1 MKPPNAGTS
10 ASHAAISDSGF
21 LGARS
26 GFSSQ
31 PLDLLDPL
39 KAFER
44 LYTECEHCFLLE
56 SFEQDGT
63 LGRYSYLGF
72 NPETRVLIKDGI
84 IRVGTEE
91 REEDPFSFLKSYT
104 KTSDRKGF
112 RGGLVGYLAHDA
124 IQYVEDFKPKRG
136 TFADMEFGLY
146 LDGVVFDHL
155 QHSARYVTAGKDR
168 MDELKSLLVQTEAPD
183 DGNDEMDAK
192 LFEPFVKQDAFSD
205 SVLKAQ
211 ERIAAGDAFQV
222 VLSRKFPVRIKGSK
236 MPFYRQLR
244 QTNPSPY
251 QYFLKMGKREIIG
264 SSPEMLVRVENQTA
278 TTFPI
283 AGTRPRGRNPAQD
296 AQLEA
301 ELRADAKENAEHA
314 MLVDLARNDIGRVCK
329 PGTVKVSAY
338 GQVKKFSHVQ
348 HLVSEVSGQL
358 FGTST
363 DALKSVFPAGTL
375 SGAPKLSALKIIDQ
389 LEPQPRGPYGG
400 AVGFLSLD
408 GSCDFAISIRTLF
421 CDGDTAFVQAGAGI
435 VKDSDPKAEFKETE
449 YKAQALLDCLKPQM
463 EEKGKT
469 KNRIGTM

>member
-1 MKPPNAGTS
+1 MSSMQATS
-10 ASHAAISDSGF
+10 VHAPTDSGF
-21 LGARS
+21 LGTRS
-26 GFSSQ
+26 GFASQ
-31 PLDLLDPL
+31 PLDLKNPLD
-39 KAFER
+39 AFER
-44 LYTECEHCFLLE
+44 LYGQCEHCFLLE

-72 NPETRVLIKDGI
+72 NPETLLHIKDGV

-91 REEDPFSFLKSYT
+91 REEDPFSFLKTYT
-104 KTSDRKGF
+104 KTSDRQGF

-124 IQYVEDFKPKRG
+124 VRYVEDFKPKRG
-136 TFADMEFGLY
+136 SFADMEFGLY
-146 LDGVVFDHL
+146 LDGIVFDHL
-155 QHSARYVTAGKDR
+155 QHTARYVTAGNDR
-168 MDELKSLLVQTEAPD
+168 MDELQRLLRETK
-183 DGNDEMDAK
+183 DAEIG
-192 LFEPFVKQDAFSD
+192 LSENAQGSTMNAQVFEPFVKQDAFSE
-205 SVLKAQ
+205 SAMKAQ
-211 ERIAAGDAFQV
+211 ERIAAGDAFQI
-222 VLSRKFPVRIKGSK
+222 VLSRKFPVRVKGSK
-236 MPFYRQLR
+236 MPFYRKLR

-283 AGTRPRGRNPAQD
+283 AGTRPRGRTPQED
-296 AQLEA
+296 TQLEA
-301 ELRADAKENAEHA
+301 DLKADPKENAEHA

-329 PGTVKVSAY
+329 PGTVQVSSY

-375 SGAPKLSALKIIDQ
+375 TGAPKLSALKIIDQ

-435 VKDSDPKAEFKETE
+435 VKDSDPISEFRETE
-449 YKAQALLDCLKPQM
+449 YKAQALLQCLKN
-463 EEKGKT
+463 EE
-469 KNRIGTM
+469 

>member
-1 MKPPNAGTS
+1 MSSASALPTS
-10 ASHAAISDSGF
+10 ADSGF
-21 LGARS
+21 LGHRS
-26 GFSSQ
+26 GFSSESLDLKD
-31 PLDLLDPL
+31 PLD
-39 KAFER
+39 AFQR
-44 LYTECEHCFLLE
+44 IYAQCDHCFLLE

-72 NPETRVLIKDGI
+72 EPETRVHIKDGVVRI
-84 IRVGTEE
+84 GTEE
-91 REEDPFSFLKSYT
+91 REEDPFTFLKSYT

-146 LDGVVFDHL
+146 LDGIVFDHL
-155 QHSARYVTAGKDR
+155 QHTARYVTAGKNR
-168 MDELKSLLVQTEAPD
+168 VYELKQILRNGADADETAQTQV
-183 DGNDEMDAK
+183 
-192 LFEPFVKQDAFSD
+192 FEPFVKQDAYAEA
-205 SVLKAQ
+205 VGKAQ

-222 VLSRKFPVRIKGSK
+222 VLSRKFPVRIRGSK
-236 MPFYRQLR
+236 MPFYRRLR
-244 QTNPSPY
+244 QANPSPY
-251 QYFLKMGKREIIG
+251 QYFLKMGKREIVG
-264 SSPEMLVRVENQTA
+264 SSPEMLVRVENQQA

-283 AGTRPRGRNPAQD
+283 AGTRPRGLTPAED
-296 AQLEA
+296 ARLEA
-301 ELRADAKENAEHA
+301 ELIADAKENAEHA

-329 PGTVKVSAY
+329 PGTV
-338 GQVKKFSHVQ
+338 QVARYAQIKKFSHVQ

-358 FGTST
+358 FGAST

-408 GSCDFAISIRTLF
+408 GACDFAISIRTLF

-435 VKDSDPKAEFKETE
+435 VKDSDPLAEFRETE
-449 YKAQALLDCLKPQM
+449 YKAQALLECLKN
-463 EEKGKT
+463 EE
-469 KNRIGTM
+469 